1 MATLDR
7 LVRYCTI
14 LKQTTVRPTTQQVVA
29 GWTPGRPMKIIL
41 VRHGR
46 PDEKDATSPG
56 DPPLNPEGR
65 RQAEAI
71 SALLSLEAVDRIVA
85 SPLRRARQ
93 TAEPLAQRLN
103 LAIDTIDGWAEADR
117 FGARYR
123 SVETL
128 RGLGNEEWQRFLTDP
143 IRYLGGNPDQFQIE
157 VLGALAEVARAG
169 HAKQTVAV
177 FTHGMPINV
186 VLSRA
191 LKLNGFVHF
200 LPGYGSITRLRVRS
214 DGEVG
219 IISINESGHHALAA
233 RDL

>member
-1 MATLDR
+1 
-7 LVRYCTI
+7 
-14 LKQTTVRPTTQQVVA
+14 
-29 GWTPGRPMKIIL
+29 MKIIL

-46 PDEKDATSPG
+46 PDENDATNPG
-56 DPPLNPEGR
+56 DPPLNPDGR

-71 SALLSLEAVDRIVA
+71 AELLSLEAIDRIVS

-93 TAEPLAQRLN
+93 TAEPLAQRLGR
-103 LAIDTIDGWAEADR
+103 AIDVVDGWAEADR

-123 SVETL
+123 STETL
-128 RGLGNEEWQRFLTDP
+128 RSLGQEEWKRFLKDP
-143 IRYLGGNPDQFQIE
+143 IQYLGGDPDRFQAE
-157 VLGALAEVARAG
+157 VLGALRTIAREG
-169 HAKQTVAV
+169 HAKQKVAI

-219 IISINESGHHALAA
+219 IISINESGHHALAT